1 MFCDQFQISTKE
13 KKSLEDICSFIVE
26 CYIQVWIS
34 APDII
39 TAPINDIMFLK
50 KLLNYNNNK
59 LGEVALKKFINH
71 LWYLNEECAVFSL
84 FDDRVDYNTKH
95 RMANKILQ
103 GYEENINEEENEGSN
118 KKINVQFDDVSN
130 FVNQDLPFALLNNKS
145 WKLFQRFK
153 ISFNF
158 LREDP
163 STWKALDEYIQAKEI
178 LSALK
183 VVNDTAERG
192 IKLMEE
198 YNEKFT
204 KNEDQKQF
212 ILQV

>member
-1 MFCDQFQISTKE
+1 MVLRSSGIALVYSVAEYCATVWVKSVHCTKVDTQLNQKRVYQPYFKLRKNKPTSSPIQRHHRAFTKDVE
-13 KKSLEDICSFIVE
+13 IQTPYMGTDDPVVLELRNLKRAVE
-26 CYIQVWIS
+26 RIR
-34 APDII
+34 
-39 TAPINDIMFLK
+39 
-50 KLLNYNNNK
+50 
-59 LGEVALKKFINH
+59 E
-71 LWYLNEECAVFSL
+71 
-84 FDDRVDYNTKH
+84 FD
-95 RMANKILQ
+95 
-103 GYEENINEEENEGSN
+103 
-118 KKINVQFDDVSN
+118 
-130 FVNQDLPFALLNNKS
+130 KS

-192 IKLMEE
+192 VKLMEE

-204 KNEDQKQF
+204 KNEDEKQF
-212 ILQV
+212 ILQVVREYRQQYPGFSREISKKTYAY

>member
-1 MFCDQFQISTKE
+1 
-13 KKSLEDICSFIVE
+13 
-26 CYIQVWIS
+26 
-34 APDII
+34 
-39 TAPINDIMFLK
+39 
-50 KLLNYNNNK
+50 
-59 LGEVALKKFINH
+59 
-71 LWYLNEECAVFSL
+71 
-84 FDDRVDYNTKH
+84 
-95 RMANKILQ
+95 MANKILQ

-212 ILQV
+212 ILHIRNIYIIL

>member
-1 MFCDQFQISTKE
+1 
-13 KKSLEDICSFIVE
+13 
-26 CYIQVWIS
+26 
-34 APDII
+34 
-39 TAPINDIMFLK
+39 
-50 KLLNYNNNK
+50 
-59 LGEVALKKFINH
+59 
-71 LWYLNEECAVFSL
+71 
-84 FDDRVDYNTKH
+84 
-95 RMANKILQ
+95 MANKILQ

-163 STWKALDEYIQAKEI
+163 SSWKALDEYIQAKEI